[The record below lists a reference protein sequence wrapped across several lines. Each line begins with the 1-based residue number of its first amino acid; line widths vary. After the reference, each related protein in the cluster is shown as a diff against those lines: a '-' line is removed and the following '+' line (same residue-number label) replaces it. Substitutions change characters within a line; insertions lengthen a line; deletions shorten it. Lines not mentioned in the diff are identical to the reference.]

1 MISSVVFYPK
11 KGVSLYSKGRISIF
25 KMGVSQSLKGRG
37 PKKFSGGFA
46 PGPPHIPTLPL
57 RGGWCRRWC
66 RCRYRQ
72 ILTSNVLNKQ
82 LHQNAES
89 TSTGKVQCCRELNQN
104 SFCVS
109 IQVDTSYVRSLL
121 TAGWPKFTLQTQLT
135 NKNST
140 FAFRISSWHPKTL

>member
-1 MISSVVFYPK
+1 MITFRCTYHNRTFISLRDIFSSGLFGTSTIQCTTSRTRKVLCY
-11 KGVSLYSKGRISIF
+11 
-25 KMGVSQSLKGRG
+25 
-37 PKKFSGGFA
+37 
-46 PGPPHIPTLPL
+46 
-57 RGGWCRRWC
+57 WC

-72 ILTSNVLNKQ
+72 ILTSNVLNMQ

-89 TSTGKVQCCRELNQN
+89 TSTGKVQCCRELNRN

-109 IQVDTSYVRSLL
+109 IQVDTSCVRSLL

-135 NKNST
+135 NENST